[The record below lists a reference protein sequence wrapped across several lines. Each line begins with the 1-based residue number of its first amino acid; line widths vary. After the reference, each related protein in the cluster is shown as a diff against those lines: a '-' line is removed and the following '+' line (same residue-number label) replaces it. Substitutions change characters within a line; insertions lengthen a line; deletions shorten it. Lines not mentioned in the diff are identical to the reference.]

1 MKRTENYETIQ
12 DIYNELDDICG
23 GFILT
28 NGKMDYKSSYE
39 MLKKDIRQL
48 KNDILED
55 NPEFQR

>member
-1 MKRTENYETIQ
+1 MERTENYETIQ

-23 GFILT
+23 RFIFT

-48 KNDILED
+48 KDDILED

>member
-1 MKRTENYETIQ
+1 MIEKYETIQ

-23 GFILT
+23 RFIFT
-28 NGKMDYKSSYE
+28 NGKMDYKRSYK

-48 KNDILED
+48 KDDILKE